1 MTEKIT
7 VGSEVEV
14 RIDSMAF
21 TGRGVGR
28 IGERVIFVTGGI
40 PGDRL
45 KARVVKRKRRHFEGV
60 AVEIIEP
67 SPDRI
72 DAVCRHFDQCG
83 GCSFQSVPY
92 EKQLQ
97 YKQEFVRDS
106 LVRIGGVADPPLKE
120 IIPCKEQYYYR
131 NKMEFS
137 FLPGDSEPAKLG
149 LHVRNKW
156 SEVFDIEECLLQ
168 SDVSNQLVRMMRRLV
183 NELGIP
189 PYHIIEHHGF
199 IRFLVIRD
207 NKTTGK
213 VLINIVTNAGDFP
226 ERDRVVDKL
235 KSEFSQISA
244 IYRTVNSKPANVA
257 SGETEELLWGDE
269 DFFESIG
276 PYKFRVTPTTF
287 LQTNSRQTE
296 TLYDQVLKIADL
308 SSEHHVLDLY
318 CGCGTISHFISPLVS
333 SVLGV
338 EISENAVR
346 MAEQNARLNGVTN
359 CRFETADSA
368 KYLTELK
375 RQEAYF
381 DRVIVDPPRAGI
393 GNKVVRRLARLEP
406 PVVIYVSCNPSTL
419 ARDIEQFIHH
429 GYRLSEV
436 VPVDMF
442 PHTFHVES
450 VSRLERA

>member
-1 MTEKIT
+1 MTERVA

-45 KARVVKRKRRHFEGV
+45 RARVIKRKRKHFEGV
-60 AVEIIEP
+60 ATEIIEP

-72 DAVCRHFDQCG
+72 DPACRHFNQCG

-97 YKQEFVRDS
+97 YKQIFVRDA
-106 LVRIGGVADPPLKE
+106 LVRIGGVVEPPLRK
-120 IIPCKEQYYYR
+120 IIPCEEQYYYR

-137 FLPGDSEPAKLG
+137 FLPGDSEPARLG

-189 PYHIIEHHGF
+189 AYHIIEHHGF

-207 NKTTGK
+207 NKSTGK
-213 VLINIVTNAGDFP
+213 VLVNIVTNAGDFP
-226 ERDRVVDKL
+226 EQNRVVDSL
-235 KSEFSQISA
+235 RSEFSQISA
-244 IYRTVNSKPANVA
+244 IYRTINSKPANVA
-257 SGETEELLWGDE
+257 SGEVEELLWGDE

-276 PYKFRVTPTTF
+276 PYRFMVTPTTF

-296 TLYDQVLKIADL
+296 ILYDQVLTMAGF
-308 SSEHHVLDLY
+308 SSEQSVLDLY
-318 CGCGTISHFISPLVS
+318 CGCGTISNFISPYVS

-338 EISENAVR
+338 EISESAVK
-346 MAEQNARLNGVTN
+346 MAGQNARINDVTN

-381 DRVIVDPPRAGI
+381 DRVVVDPPRAGI

-429 GYRLSEV
+429 GYRLVEV

>member
-1 MTEKIT
+1 
-7 VGSEVEV
+7 
-14 RIDSMAF
+14 MAF

-45 KARVVKRKRRHFEGV
+45 RARIVKRKRRHLEGV
-60 AVEIIEP
+60 ATEIIQP

-72 DAVCRHFDQCG
+72 EAACRHFDQCG
-83 GCSFQSVPY
+83 GCSFQNVPY
-92 EKQLQ
+92 ERQLQ
-97 YKQEFVRDS
+97 YKQEFIRDA
-106 LVRIGGVADPPLKE
+106 LIRIGGVADPPLKE

-156 SEVFDIEECLLQ
+156 SEIFDIEECLLQ
-168 SDVSNQLVRMMRRLV
+168 SDVSNQLVKRMRWLV
-183 NELGIP
+183 NKLGIP
-189 PYHIIEHHGF
+189 AYHIIEHHGF

-213 VLINIVTNAGDFP
+213 VLINVVTNAGDFP
-226 ERDRVVDKL
+226 ERNRVVEQL
-235 KSEFSQISA
+235 RSEFSQISA

-257 SGETEELLWGDE
+257 SGEVEELLWGDE

-276 PYKFRVTPTTF
+276 PYKFRVAPTTF

-296 TLYDQVLKIADL
+296 TLYDQVLKMADL
-308 SSEHHVLDLY
+308 SSEHKVLDLY
-318 CGCGTISHFISPLVS
+318 CGCGTISHFISPHVS

-359 CRFETADSA
+359 CRFETSDCA

-375 RQEAYF
+375 RQEAHF

-419 ARDIEQFIHH
+419 ARDIEQFRHYE
-429 GYRLSEV
+429 YRLIEV

-450 VSRLERA
+450 IGALERA